1 MNYKEIVNNAWNEWL
16 KQEEYVRRTGDT
28 TYRDVTKEEMDLF
41 VRTLLIIEREE
52 CAELCDK
59 YNSPNAAKAIRARRN
74 DTN

>member
-74 DTN
+74 DTD